1 MESLILNVNKLIWKR
16 KNLESRFRDREH
28 ILGCSGEL
36 GKPAL
41 VTKGRVDIM
50 SLLGFPLL

>member
-41 VTKGRVDIM
+41 VTKGRVDVM